1 MEGLRCVWRGFDLE
15 GFSFFSKKME
25 TPTQKIFFFKMAY
38 GRHIYMYIIS
48 KILRQEEILYFLR
61 EMSLRKP

>member
-38 GRHIYMYIIS
+38 GRHIYIYVYNFQDT
-48 KILRQEEILYFLR
+48 KTRGDTVLFA
-61 EMSLRKP
+61 